1 MGPKVILIGLGANLS
16 SDRWGPPKET
26 LSAALTALEGDGVRV
41 SARSRWYR
49 SAPFPVSD
57 QPWYVNGVAA
67 LETALPPAP
76 LLALLRDVERQFGRV
91 PAERWA
97 ARVIDLDLL
106 AYRDVVSAPAEA
118 PGSPVLPHPE
128 LHARAF
134 VLLPLAEVAP
144 EWRHPLLGRTAAEL
158 MRELPPGQRVEVLPA
173 GAEPG

>member
-1 MGPKVILIGLGANLS
+1 MILIGLGANLP

-26 LSAALTALEGDGVRV
+26 LSAALTALDEDDVRV

-49 SAPFPVSD
+49 CAPFPLSD

-67 LETALPPAP
+67 LETALPPTP
-76 LLALLRDVERQFGRV
+76 LLALLQDVERRFGRV
-91 PAERWA
+91 RTERWA

-106 AYRDVVSAPAEA
+106 AYRDVVSAPDEA
-118 PGSPVLPHPE
+118 PGSPVLPHPR

-158 MRELPPGQRVEVLPA
+158 MRELPPGQRVEVLSA
-173 GAEPG
+173 GTGAAAG

>member
-41 SARSRWYR
+41 SARSSWYR

-76 LLALLRDVERQFGRV
+76 LLALLRDVERRFGRV

>member
-26 LSAALTALEGDGVRV
+26 LSAALTALDGDGVRV

-106 AYRDVVSAPAEA
+106 AYREVVSAPAEA